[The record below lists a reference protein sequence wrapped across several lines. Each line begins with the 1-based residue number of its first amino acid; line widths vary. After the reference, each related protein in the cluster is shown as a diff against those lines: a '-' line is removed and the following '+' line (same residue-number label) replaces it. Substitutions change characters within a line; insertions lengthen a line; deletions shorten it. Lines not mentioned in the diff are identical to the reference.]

1 MKEQFEPIPVVK
13 NEEKSRFELDVD
25 GHIAFIDYK
34 ETPSNVALIHTE
46 APEELAGTGAAAA
59 LVEKTLV
66 YVQESGK
73 KLLPYCP
80 YVFAFIKKHP
90 EWKALVAPHFPGYDK
105 L

>member
-34 ETPSNVALIHTE
+34 ETSSNIALIHTE

-66 YVQESGK
+66 YIQEAGK